1 VPEPLPVPDFLV
13 TGTDTGI
20 GKTIIAAA
28 LVKALRARGVRA
40 LGFKPLE
47 TGFTASSGSPARS
60 GATPPPG
67 QATLAPA
74 LDSELLARASG
85 ETTPLAA
92 PLLQLAEP
100 LAPAVAAERAG
111 TAVRPELIEA
121 RIDLIRRAGYSL
133 VVEGAGG
140 VMVPLVFH
148 RPPAEPSFYTV
159 LDLAAHRGLHAIVVG
174 RPGLGTL
181 NHVALTVAMLRS
193 RNIPVK
199 AVILNGRAPEAQ
211 SPKPEAQSPAP
222 LALSPEPDLAE
233 STNPSV
239 LARMLPDVL
248 IIQVPLHDLAR
259 SPAGALA
266 TIDALAIIDATVPFL
281 RQLFL

>member
-1 VPEPLPVPDFLV
+1 MPDPLPPPDARALPDLLV

-121 RIDLIRRAGYSL
+121 RIDLIRRAGYTL

-148 RPPAEPSFYTV
+148 RPHAPLPIAWPFYTV

-199 AVILNGRAPEAQ
+199 AVILNGRR
-211 SPKPEAQSPAP
+211 PAP

-233 STNPSV
+233 STNPSA